1 MVASGQDAPMND
13 ADIPADPPPRSPN
26 RKQRRLSDRIVMAF
40 HLACD
45 RGDLEVAD
53 RLLGILER
61 MLRRPLPNGH
71 PEAGDH

>member
-1 MVASGQDAPMND
+1 MPDAVLD
-13 ADIPADPPPRSPN
+13 QGVPPLPPGLPR
-26 RKQRRLSDRIVMAF
+26 RHRRLSDHILIAF

-45 RGDLEVAD
+45 REDLEVAD